1 MLSEQERRACAEQLS
16 RADRERSVIIQPSR
30 TFPSIELP
38 RGIYDLLLVGPNGHA
53 RSRARFWLYP
63 AGEPPR
69 VWIHDHV
76 VEQGERIRVSWT
88 AAPGNRYDWLG
99 IYRPRQ
105 LHPLAYVCDAVYC
118 RNWDYKWYLYT
129 KTRPAGTTSFGPNA
143 QVGYGTW
150 PLARGLYEI
159 RLFADDGY
167 RLLAVSRPFRVVA
180 DD

>member
-1 MLSEQERRACAEQLS
+1 VIRS
-16 RADRERSVIIQPSR
+16 RSTGGMTDGDV
-30 TFPSIELP
+30 TFPSLELP
-38 RGIYDLLLVGPNGHA
+38 RGVYDLLLIGPNGHA
-53 RSRARFWLYP
+53 RSRARFWLHA

-69 VWIHDHV
+69 VWIHDRV
-76 VEQGERIRVSWT
+76 VEQGERIRVSWS

-129 KTRPAGTTSFGPNA
+129 ETRPGGSTSFGPNA
-143 QVGYGTW
+143 EIGYGTW
-150 PLARGLYEI
+150 PLKRGLYEI
-159 RLFADDGY
+159 RLLADDGY

-180 DD
+180 PG